1 MTYTLAI
8 GDRAYSSWSL
18 RGWLMF
24 ARFGLPVETERAAMY
39 TPEFDALVARFGAAR
54 LVPAL
59 RITEDGRDHVLWDT
73 IALAETLAE
82 RHPEAG
88 LWPVE
93 PDLRALA
100 RSLVGEMHSGFGALR
115 GACPMNLRRAYAGF
129 EASPEVRADLARL
142 ETLWTL
148 ARESRRAPGPWLFGP
163 VTLADVFF
171 APVAARI
178 AGYGLEVGAEARA
191 YVAAHLADPA
201 FRQWRA
207 MGLADPLV
215 QATYDLPLPERA
227 WPGPVPLPARAVT
240 DSPPLNA
247 ACPFS
252 GKPVAPD
259 SRAEVAGRVIGFCN
273 PFCRDKVVADPEAWP
288 AAMALLR

>member
-24 ARFGLPVETERAAMY
+24 ARFGLPVEVERATMY
-39 TPEFDALVARFGAAR
+39 TPGFKALLARFGAAR

-59 RITEDGRDHVLWDT
+59 RITEGDRSHVLWDT
-73 IALAETLAE
+73 IAIAETLAE

-88 LWPVE
+88 LWPGE
-93 PDLRALA
+93 ADLRALA

-115 GACPMNLRRAYAGF
+115 TACPMNLRHAYAGVD
-129 EASPEVRADLARL
+129 ASPEVRADLARL
-142 ETLWTL
+142 ETLWAL
-148 ARESRRAPGPWLFGP
+148 AQDSRRAPGPWLFGRY
-163 VTLADVFF
+163 TLADVFF

-178 AGYGLEVGAEARA
+178 AGYGLAVGAPARA
-191 YVAAHLADPA
+191 YVAEHLADPA

-207 MGLADPLV
+207 MGIADPLV
-215 QATYDLPLPERA
+215 QTAYDLDLERCR
-227 WPGPVPLPARAVT
+227 WPGPEPLAARAVA
-240 DSPPLNA
+240 DVLPLNDR
-247 ACPFS
+247 CPFS
-252 GKPVAPD
+252 DKPVQPD
-259 SRAEVAGRVIGFCN
+259 SLAEVAGRVIGFCN